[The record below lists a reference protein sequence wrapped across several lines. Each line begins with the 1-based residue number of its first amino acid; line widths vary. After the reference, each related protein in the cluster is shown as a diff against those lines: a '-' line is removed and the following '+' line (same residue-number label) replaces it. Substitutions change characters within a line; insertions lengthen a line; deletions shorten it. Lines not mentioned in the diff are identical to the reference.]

1 MSATLDEWRENKRS
15 ENSAQTVYQVFVVH
29 SWSQAFQIKV
39 LTAFLEV
46 GEAFLLGQSAAS
58 AGRLTRRTG
67 QFIEA
72 TQRAE
77 L

>member
-1 MSATLDEWRENKRS
+1 MERERKIRKLSA
-15 ENSAQTVYQVFVVH
+15 NSI
-29 SWSQAFQIKV
+29 SGICCQAFQIKV
-39 LTAFLEV
+39 LTAFLEA
-46 GEAFLLGQSAAS
+46 GEAFVLGQSAAS
-58 AGRLTRRTG
+58 AGRLTGRTG